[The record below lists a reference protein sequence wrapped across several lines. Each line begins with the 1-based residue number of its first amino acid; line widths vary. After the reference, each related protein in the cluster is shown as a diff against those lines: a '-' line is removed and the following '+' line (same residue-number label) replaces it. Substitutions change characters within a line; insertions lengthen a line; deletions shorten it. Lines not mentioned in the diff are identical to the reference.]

1 MDEIG
6 NEVLLKV
13 KRDKVKQ
20 INVHGEVG
28 KICPFN
34 FIESTIFEPELGNS

>member
-20 INVHGEVG
+20 IDIHRVVGE
-28 KICPFN
+28 IRPFN